1 MAQVKTCALVGAS
14 DFNADEFCRMD
25 AMGMFD
31 YVMAVD
37 GGFAHLEGIERKPD
51 MAIGDFDSL
60 GYVPRGLRVVR
71 CNPHKDQSD
80 MELALVR
87 AKAQRFDMVYVFG
100 GLGRRLDHTLANLQL
115 FADYTERGLTV
126 AAVGDDSAVTF
137 LTGPDVLEAP
147 ARETGTVSVFAM
159 NDECRGVFER
169 GLEWELDD
177 YTLTNRTSLGLSN
190 VFKGEAIMMGV
201 EEGTIAVFLPL

>member
-1 MAQVKTCALVGAS
+1 MKACALVGAS
-14 DFNADEFCRMD
+14 DFNAEQFQAMD
-25 AMGMFD
+25 AAGAFD

-37 GGFAHLEGIERKPD
+37 GGFAHLETIDRKPD

-71 CNPHKDQSD
+71 RSPHKDESD
-80 MELALVR
+80 MELALIR
-87 AKAQRFDMVYVFG
+87 AKAQRFGTVYVFG

-115 FADYTERGLTV
+115 FAKFAEKGISV
-126 AAVGDDSAVTF
+126 SAIGDDSLVTF
-137 LTGPDVLEAP
+137 LAGPDLLELP
-147 ARETGTVSVFAM
+147 ARESGTLSIFAM
-159 NDECRGVFER
+159 NDECEGVFER

-177 YTLTNRTSLGLSN
+177 HTLTNRTSLGLSN
-190 VFKGEAIMMGV
+190 EFKGEAVMVGV